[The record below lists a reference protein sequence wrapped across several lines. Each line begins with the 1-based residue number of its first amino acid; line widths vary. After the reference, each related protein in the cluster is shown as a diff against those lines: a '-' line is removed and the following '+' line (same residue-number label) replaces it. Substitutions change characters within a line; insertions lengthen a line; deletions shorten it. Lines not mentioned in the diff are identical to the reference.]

1 MGDSP
6 EDEKISQT
14 STSPSA
20 MTFRAALQSS
30 NVPGL
35 PNEQLRCK
43 VAVVVADLVGVQLV
57 ELRKMLMALLTGKVL
72 LRSLPVQAH
81 MADPLNLVVRDPWRL
96 VQHFWA
102 LEMLQEEILL
112 MTMMVMLESLEDLLV
127 NLESLMDLDLEVAGV
142 GTPSRT

>member
-1 MGDSP
+1 MEDSP
-6 EDEKISQT
+6 EDEEISQT

-20 MTFRAALQSS
+20 TTFRPALQSP

-43 VAVVVADLVGVQLV
+43 VAVVVADLVGVQPI
-57 ELRKMLMALLTGKVL
+57 ELSEMLMALLTRKVL

-81 MADPLNLVVRDPWRL
+81 TADLPNLVVIDPWSL
-96 VQHFWA
+96 VQHFWV

-112 MTMMVMLESLEDLLV
+112 MTMMVMLESLKDLLV
-127 NLESLMDLDLEVAGV
+127 NL
-142 GTPSRT
+142 